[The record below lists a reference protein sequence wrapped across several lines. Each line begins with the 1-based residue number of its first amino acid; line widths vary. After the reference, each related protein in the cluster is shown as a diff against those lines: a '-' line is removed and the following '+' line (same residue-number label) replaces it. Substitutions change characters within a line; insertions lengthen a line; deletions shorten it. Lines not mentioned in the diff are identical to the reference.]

1 MAQRVVELECPGCAA
16 PLSVNVKTCPK
27 CFRPIVISTLNSIG
41 GFSAMDL
48 KKQANAY
55 KKALS
60 SNPEDVELNLSLA
73 FCYTRLKLYDKAV
86 FCFEKALDDNFDNA
100 DAYFYAAVALL
111 KGKKAF
117 LMPRATINK
126 VIEYVDAAN
135 MIEPKGIYYY
145 YLAYI
150 KYDYFKRKYLNTS
163 PSYIECLKEAENI
176 GLSDADID
184 ELYELLG
191 VERPGEI

>member
-16 PLSVNVKTCPK
+16 PLSANVKTCPK
-27 CFRPIVISTLNSIG
+27 CFRPIVISTLHSIG

>member
-16 PLSVNVKTCPK
+16 PITTNIKSCPK

-55 KKALS
+55 KKAMTS
-60 SNPEDVELNLSLA
+60 DPDNDELNLSLA
-73 FCYTRLKLYDKAV
+73 FCYTKLKLYDKAV
-86 FCFEKALDDNFDNA
+86 YCFEKALDDNFDNA
-100 DAYFYAAVALL
+100 DAHFFAAVALL

-117 LMPRATINK
+117 LMPRETINK
-126 VIEYVDAAN
+126 VVAYINAAI

-163 PSYIECLKEAENI
+163 PSYQECLTEAENI
-176 GLSDADID
+176 GLNDADID

-191 VERPGEI
+191 VERPGAI